1 MKGLL
6 NRHRFSYPSNIDHS
20 EPRLGWRDFDTE
32 LREQGGTLDELLAR
46 NRQAFNVSPHVA
58 FGYDEAMRRAEH
70 LRQAEAMARMQA
82 GEIAYD
88 HGGVGGETLASP
100 VVDRAQ
106 VVLDRDHR
114 RRERIKA
121 TPDYQRKGRAGLQGY
136 LNNPLDEQGREAI
149 GTQFMESPLGGHVR
163 SRLDGAELF
172 GHTVTPEQAH
182 RTEQVLAAALATG
195 IGVPTFIAG
204 VQGLL
209 GPDQQSS
216 GTMPL

>member
-1 MKGLL
+1 MSRRHGYVQRHQAQDAALSGLL
-6 NRHRFSYPSNIDHS
+6 AQQAAA
-20 EPRLGWRDFDTE
+20 FD
-32 LREQGGTLDELLAR
+32 
-46 NRQAFNVSPHVA
+46 VSPHVA
-58 FGYDEAMRRAEH
+58 FGYDDAMRRQEH
-70 LRQAEAMARMQA
+70 LRQAESMARMQA
-82 GEIAYD
+82 GDIAYD
-88 HGGVGGETLASP
+88 HGGVSGETRATP

-114 RRERIKA
+114 RQALIEE

-136 LNNPLDEQGREAI
+136 LNNPLDEDGRAAI
-149 GTQFMESPLGGHVR
+149 ATQFMDAPLGGHVR
-163 SRLDGAELF
+163 RGVEGVDLF
-172 GHTVTPEQAH
+172 GHQVSANQAH